1 MQQRNKV
8 KRRRTS
14 AMVSCVADAKLGSLR
29 RDYECAKT
37 EIRRLKL
44 ELALVRD
51 ELAELTDATSDFV
64 RFML

>member
-1 MQQRNKV
+1 
-8 KRRRTS
+8 
-14 AMVSCVADAKLGSLR
+14 MVSCVADAKLGSLR